1 MLTPHKLIL
10 NYCMNFKPSDLS
22 SERVVDGSRINK
34 KVEIKASYINRLKVV
49 TAISFALIVILMVTI
64 FQLSQRNE
72 KHEAENARLS
82 ARVTALQMQMENEA
96 AKLDLISAE
105 KDSTS
110 NKALT
115 YIEGIQSKL
124 SKINS
129 YLAKRGL
136 HGISFKTV
144 KTAKAKDKTN
154 GYVQLYKK
162 YNRYLDKLVDNIALM
177 PMGYPRV
184 SDFTSLFGNRN
195 NPFNNEGGEFHP
207 GLDFKG
213 KTGDPVKC
221 TASGKVVFSGR
232 AGGYGKCVRIRHTDN
247 LETWYGHLSRI
258 TVKEGEQVIVGQL
271 IGKVGSTGRSTGPHL
286 HYEVRRNGKAVNPK
300 QYLSLN

>member
-1 MLTPHKLIL
+1 
-10 NYCMNFKPSDLS
+10 MNFKSSNLS
-22 SERVVDGSRINK
+22 SERVVDESRLHK
-34 KVEIKASYINRLKVV
+34 KVQIKASYINRLKVI
-49 TAISFALIVILMVTI
+49 TALCFTLIVTLMVTV
-64 FQLSQRNE
+64 FQLRERND
-72 KHEAENARLS
+72 KHEAENARLN
-82 ARVTALQMQMENEA
+82 ARVAALQTQIDNEA

-124 SKINS
+124 GQINN

-144 KTAKAKDKTN
+144 KTAAKAKNKEN

-184 SDFTSLFGNRN
+184 SDFTSLFGHRN
-195 NPFNNEGGEFHP
+195 DPFSNEGGEFHP

-221 TASGKVVFSGR
+221 TASGRVIFTGR
-232 AGGYGKCVRIRHTDN
+232 AGGYGNCVRIRHTNN

-258 TVKEGEQVIVGQL
+258 TVKEGQQVIVGQL

-286 HYEVRRNGKAVNPK
+286 HYEVRRDGKAVNPK

>member
-1 MLTPHKLIL
+1 
-10 NYCMNFKPSDLS
+10 MNFKPSDLS
-22 SERVVDGSRINK
+22 SERVVDGNRLNK
-34 KVEIKASYINRLKVV
+34 KVQIKASYINRLKAV
-49 TAISFALIVILMVTI
+49 TAICFALIVTLMVTV
-64 FQLSQRNE
+64 FQLRERND
-72 KHEAENARLS
+72 KHEAENARLN
-82 ARVTALQMQMENEA
+82 ARVTALQTQIDNEA

-124 SKINS
+124 GKINN

-144 KTAKAKDKTN
+144 KTTAKAKNKEN

-162 YNRYLDKLVDNIALM
+162 YNRYLDKLVENIALM

-184 SDFTSLFGNRN
+184 SDFTSLFGQRN

-221 TASGKVVFSGR
+221 TASGRVIFTGR
-232 AGGYGKCVRIRHTDN
+232 AGGYGNCVRIRHTNN

-258 TVKEGEQVIVGQL
+258 TVKEGQQVMLGQL

>member
-1 MLTPHKLIL
+1 
-10 NYCMNFKPSDLS
+10 MNFKQTDLS
-22 SERVVDGSRINK
+22 RESIVAQQVSGK
-34 KVEIKASYINRLKVV
+34 KLESKSSYIKRLKAVI
-49 TAISFALIVILMVTI
+49 AISFALIITLMVTV
-64 FQLSQRNE
+64 FQLNE
-72 KHEAENARLS
+72 RAGLQAEENQRLS
-82 ARVTALQMQMENEA
+82 AKVSALQTQINNEA
-96 AKLDLISAE
+96 AKMDLISAE

-110 NKALT
+110 HKALT
-115 YIEGIQSKL
+115 YIEGIQNKL
-124 SKINS
+124 SQINN
-129 YLAKRGL
+129 YLSKRGL
-136 HGISFKTV
+136 RGISFKTV
-144 KTAKAKDKTN
+144 KTEAGKQANKQN
-154 GYVQLYKK
+154 AYVQLYKR
-162 YNRYLDKLVDNIALM
+162 YNRYLDKLVDNIAIM

-184 SDFTSLFGNRN
+184 SDFTSYFGYRN
-195 NPFNNEGGEFHP
+195 NPFNFDRSEFHP

-232 AGGYGKCVRIRHTDN
+232 AGGYGNCVRIRHANN

-258 TVKEGEQVIVGQL
+258 SVREGQRVSVGEL

>member
-1 MLTPHKLIL
+1 
-10 NYCMNFKPSDLS
+10 MNFKSSNLS
-22 SERVVDGSRINK
+22 NERVVDGSRLNK
-34 KVEIKASYINRLKVV
+34 KVQIKSSNINRLKAV
-49 TAISFALIVILMVTI
+49 TAICFALIVTLMVTI
-64 FQLSQRNE
+64 FQLRERND
-72 KHEAENARLS
+72 KHEAENARLN
-82 ARVTALQMQMENEA
+82 AKVAALQTQIDNEA

-124 SKINS
+124 SKINN
-129 YLAKRGL
+129 YLTKRGL
-136 HGISFKTV
+136 NGISFKTV
-144 KTAKAKDKTN
+144 KTAAKSKNKEN

-162 YNRYLDKLVDNIALM
+162 YNCYLDKLVDNIALM

-184 SDFTSLFGNRN
+184 SDFTSLFGQRN
-195 NPFNNEGGEFHP
+195 NPFNSEGGEFHP

-221 TASGKVVFSGR
+221 TASGRVIFTGR
-232 AGGYGKCVRIRHTDN
+232 AGGYGNCVRIRHTN
-247 LETWYGHLSRI
+247 NIETWYGHLSRI
-258 TVKEGEQVIVGQL
+258 TVKEGEQVMVGQL

-286 HYEVRRNGKAVNPK
+286 HYEVRCNGKAVNPK

>member
-1 MLTPHKLIL
+1 
-10 NYCMNFKPSDLS
+10 MNFKPSDLS
-22 SERVVDGSRINK
+22 RERVVYGNRPNK
-34 KVEIKASYINRLKVV
+34 KVEIKAAYINRLKII
-49 TAISFALIVILMVTI
+49 TAISFALIVTLMVTI
-64 FQLSQRNE
+64 FQLRERND
-72 KHEAENARLS
+72 KHEAENARLN
-82 ARVTALQMQMENEA
+82 ARVAALQTQIDNEA

-124 SKINS
+124 SKINN
-129 YLAKRGL
+129 YLSKRGL

-144 KTAKAKDKTN
+144 KATKTKNKEN

-184 SDFTSLFGNRN
+184 SDFTSLFGHRN
-195 NPFNNEGGEFHP
+195 NPFNSEGGEFHP

-213 KTGDPVKC
+213 NTGDPVKS
-221 TASGKVVFSGR
+221 TASGRVIFTGR
-232 AGGYGKCVRIRHTDN
+232 AGGYGNCVRIRHTNN

-258 TVKEGEQVIVGQL
+258 TVKEGEQVMVGQL